1 MPRRVVF
8 LKNEPSGS
16 PEASKSEKISF
27 RGVPKLEKSEKQVF
41 GESRSSKNLKNR
53 FSGSPETYLSL
64 KLQTYGNQNNPKR
77 QEGGCVKV

>member
-27 RGVPKLEKSEKQVF
+27 RGVPKLEKSEKRVL
-41 GESRSSKNLKNR
+41 GVPRNMKTIKKRPSSAD
-53 FSGSPETYLSL
+53 ETRKTRLL
-64 KLQTYGNQNNPKR
+64 QEKLIDFNP
-77 QEGGCVKV
+77 

>member
-1 MPRRVVF
+1 MPRSLKI
-8 LKNEPSGS
+8 LKNKLSGC
-16 PEASKSEKISF
+16 PEASKSRKISF

-77 QEGGCVKV
+77 QERGCVKV